1 MKNRKKFYIIVPA
14 VAVLLCVAVIAA
26 AMILGVPDK
35 VSAAQAGKQID
46 LGNKYLAAADYDK
59 AEVTFAKALK
69 ISPKSVKAATGMAK
83 VYNKKK
89 QPEKAVE
96 YLKKASEN
104 LTDGEEVKE
113 DTQEDAKELQ
123 KAVTETKEQIVA
135 QGETGSQEQNAENNT
150 KSSSRDSSNQAI
162 TVDLTKIEKI
172 VNGTLGRLKTVAIA
186 KNDTPN
192 EENTEEADTDIS
204 GKNSEGLD
212 SGSVSKGTVSKNKS
226 KKATAT
232 PEPTE
237 SPVIIIEPEEDS
249 NTPDIT
255 VTGEPDKDPE
265 ITVTPEI
272 TATPEVTV
280 TPEIPEDPDGAGNR
294 VVDGIPIAKEDEE
307 PAPDHEEEGVVSYPE
322 ISPIGGDEESEWELI
337 EEGDQSAEE
346 ADSSYATYDGT
357 ETVETEDPSS
367 DSSDIY
373 TEDPGTETEDM
384 PDTEEISNTDTEDT
398 TASDPES
405 ILENYVEDT
414 LSKETPSVSWKDTQI
429 PFTYGESSASA
440 LTGRLAVILEDLDGD
455 GTKELLAVEA
465 KDGDLAFNIYKAEDG
480 TAELKASQTVTT
492 GMQTPLSD
500 ISYGNT
506 QECFLVNNSGKWEIG
521 FVTYCYGFDS
531 GDGTPAART
540 EVEVFDVESDITVKL
555 CARGSVE
562 NGQGQEN
569 LALDLEAA
577 GLTGSWNSS
586 NAESLQSIG
595 YAENPVQDLSG
606 VPDPVGE
613 GISTKEKEC
622 KDLAVMTVKMAAGSG
637 ILTVKSK

>member
-104 LTDGEEVKE
+104 LTDGEEAKE
-113 DTQEDAKELQ
+113 DTKEDAKELQ
-123 KAVTETKEQIVA
+123 KAVTEIKEQIVA
-135 QGETGSQEQNAENNT
+135 QEETGSREQNAENNT
-150 KSSSRDSSNQAI
+150 KSSRGDSSNHAM
-162 TVDLTKIEKI
+162 TVDLTKIEEI
-172 VNGTLGRLKTVAIA
+172 VNGTLGRLKSVAIA

-204 GKNSEGLD
+204 GKNSEDLD
-212 SGSVSKGTVSKNKS
+212 SGSVSKGTASKNKS

-280 TPEIPEDPDGAGNR
+280 TPEIPEDPDGAGNK

-307 PAPDHEEEGVVSYPE
+307 SAPDHEEEGVVSYPE

-455 GTKELLAVEA
+455 GTKELLEVEA

-531 GDGTPAART
+531 GEGTPAART
-540 EVEVFDVESDITVKL
+540 EVEVFDVESDTTVKL
-555 CARGSVE
+555 CASGSVE

-569 LALDLEAA
+569 LASNLETT
-577 GLTGSWNSS
+577 GLTGSWNSI

-595 YAENPVQDLSG
+595 YAENPAQDLSG

-622 KDLAVMTVKMAAGSG
+622 KDLAVMTVRMAAGSG

>member
-26 AMILGVPDK
+26 ALILGVPDK

-104 LTDGEEVKE
+104 LTDGEETKE
-113 DTQEDAKELQ
+113 DTKEDAKELQ

-135 QGETGSQEQNAENNT
+135 QGATGSQEQNTENNT
-150 KSSSRDSSNQAI
+150 KSSSGDISNQAI
-162 TVDLTKIEKI
+162 TVDLTKIEEI
-172 VNGTLGRLKTVAIA
+172 VNGTLGRLKSVAIA
-186 KNDTPN
+186 KNDTSDEN
-192 EENTEEADTDIS
+192 DTEEENAETSEKS
-204 GKNSEGLD
+204 SEGLN
-212 SGSVSKGTVSKNKS
+212 SGSVSKGTASKYKS
-226 KKATAT
+226 EEATAT
-232 PEPTE
+232 PEATE

-249 NTPDIT
+249 DTSDIT
-255 VTGEPDKDPE
+255 VTEEPDKDPE
-265 ITVTPEI
+265 ITAIPEI
-272 TATPEVTV
+272 TV

-455 GTKELLAVEA
+455 GTKELLEVEA

-540 EVEVFDVESDITVKL
+540 EVEVFDVESDTTVKL
-555 CARGSVE
+555 CASGSVE

-569 LALDLEAA
+569 LASDLEAA

-595 YAENPVQDLSG
+595 YAENPAQDLSG

-622 KDLAVMTVKMAAGSG
+622 KDLAVMTVRMAAGSG

>member
-26 AMILGVPDK
+26 AVILGVPDK

-104 LTDGEEVKE
+104 LTDGEETKE
-113 DTQEDAKELQ
+113 DTKEDAKELQ

-135 QGETGSQEQNAENNT
+135 QGETGDQEQNTENNT
-150 KSSSRDSSNQAI
+150 KSSSGDISNQAI
-162 TVDLTKIEKI
+162 TVDLTKIEEI
-172 VNGTLGRLKTVAIA
+172 VNGTLGRLKSVAIA
-186 KNDTPN
+186 KNDTSDKN
-192 EENTEEADTDIS
+192 DTEEENADTS
-204 GKNSEGLD
+204 EKSSEGLN
-212 SGSVSKGTVSKNKS
+212 SGSVSKGTASKYKS
-226 KKATAT
+226 EKATAT

-237 SPVIIIEPEEDS
+237 SPVIIIDPEEDS
-249 NTPDIT
+249 DTPDIT
-255 VTGEPDKDPE
+255 VTEEPDKDPEITATPE

-272 TATPEVTV
+272 TAAPEVTV
-280 TPEIPEDPDGAGNR
+280 TPEIPENPDGAGNR

-307 PAPDHEEEGVVSYPE
+307 
-322 ISPIGGDEESEWELI
+322 ISPVDSDEESEWETI
-337 EEGDQSAEE
+337 EEGDLPEE
-346 ADSSYATYDGT
+346 DSTEDADSSYDSYDGT
-357 ETVETEDPSS
+357 ETVETEAPSS
-367 DSSDIY
+367 DPSDIY
-373 TEDPGTETEDM
+373 VEAPETENEDM

-405 ILENYVEDT
+405 VLENYVEDT
-414 LSKETPSVSWKDTQI
+414 LSTEMPSVSWKDTQI

-455 GTKELLAVEA
+455 GAKELLAVEA

-531 GDGTPAART
+531 GDGTPAVRT
-540 EVEVFDVESDITVKL
+540 EVEVFDVESDTTVKL
-555 CARGSVE
+555 CASGSVE

-569 LALDLEAA
+569 LTLDLEAA

-595 YAENPVQDLSG
+595 YAENPVQDISG

-622 KDLAVMTVKMAAGSG
+622 KDLAIMTVKMAAGSG

>member
-104 LTDGEEVKE
+104 LTDGEEAKE
-113 DTQEDAKELQ
+113 DTKEDAKELQ
-123 KAVTETKEQIVA
+123 KAVTEIKEQIVA
-135 QGETGSQEQNAENNT
+135 QEETGSREQNAENNT
-150 KSSSRDSSNQAI
+150 KSSRGDSSNHAM
-162 TVDLTKIEKI
+162 TVDLTKIEEI
-172 VNGTLGRLKTVAIA
+172 VNGTLGRLKSVAIA

-204 GKNSEGLD
+204 EKNSEGLD
-212 SGSVSKGTVSKNKS
+212 SGSVSKGTASKNKS

-280 TPEIPEDPDGAGNR
+280 TPEIPEDPDGAGNK

-307 PAPDHEEEGVVSYPE
+307 SAPDHEEEGVVSYPE

-455 GTKELLAVEA
+455 GTKELLEVEA

-531 GDGTPAART
+531 GEGTPAART
-540 EVEVFDVESDITVKL
+540 EVEVFDVESDTTVKL
-555 CARGSVE
+555 CASGSVE

-569 LALDLEAA
+569 LASNLETT
-577 GLTGSWNSS
+577 GLTGSWNSI

-595 YAENPVQDLSG
+595 YAENPAQDLSG

-622 KDLAVMTVKMAAGSG
+622 KDLAVMTVRMAAGSG

>member
-104 LTDGEEVKE
+104 LTDGEEAKE
-113 DTQEDAKELQ
+113 DTKEDAKELQ
-123 KAVTETKEQIVA
+123 KAVTEIKEQIVA
-135 QGETGSQEQNAENNT
+135 QEETGSREQNAENNT
-150 KSSSRDSSNQAI
+150 KSSRGDSSNHAM
-162 TVDLTKIEKI
+162 TVDLTKIEEI
-172 VNGTLGRLKTVAIA
+172 VNGTLGRLKSVAIA

-212 SGSVSKGTVSKNKS
+212 SGSVSKGTASKNKS
-226 KKATAT
+226 KKVTAT

-280 TPEIPEDPDGAGNR
+280 TPEIPEDPDGAGNK

-307 PAPDHEEEGVVSYPE
+307 SAPDHEEEGVVSYPE

-455 GTKELLAVEA
+455 GTKELLEVEA

-531 GDGTPAART
+531 GEGTPAART
-540 EVEVFDVESDITVKL
+540 EVEVFDVESDTTVKL
-555 CARGSVE
+555 CASGSVE

-569 LALDLEAA
+569 LASNLETT
-577 GLTGSWNSS
+577 GLTGSWNSI

-595 YAENPVQDLSG
+595 YAENPAQDLSG

-622 KDLAVMTVKMAAGSG
+622 KDLAVMTVRMAAGSG

>member
-492 GMQTPLSD
+492 GMQPPLSD

-555 CARGSVE
+555 CASGSVE

>member
-113 DTQEDAKELQ
+113 DTQEDAKERQ

-555 CARGSVE
+555 CASGSVE

-613 GISTKEKEC
+613 GISTKEKGC

>member
-237 SPVIIIEPEEDS
+237 FPVIIIEPEEDS

-555 CARGSVE
+555 CASGSVE

>member
-1 MKNRKKFYIIVPA
+1 M
-14 VAVLLCVAVIAA
+14 
-26 AMILGVPDK
+26 
-35 VSAAQAGKQID
+35 
-46 LGNKYLAAADYDK
+46 
-59 AEVTFAKALK
+59 
-69 ISPKSVKAATGMAK
+69 
-83 VYNKKK
+83 
-89 QPEKAVE
+89 
-96 YLKKASEN
+96 
-104 LTDGEEVKE
+104 
-113 DTQEDAKELQ
+113 
-123 KAVTETKEQIVA
+123 
-135 QGETGSQEQNAENNT
+135 
-150 KSSSRDSSNQAI
+150 
-162 TVDLTKIEKI
+162 
-172 VNGTLGRLKTVAIA
+172 
-186 KNDTPN
+186 
-192 EENTEEADTDIS
+192 
-204 GKNSEGLD
+204 
-212 SGSVSKGTVSKNKS
+212 SKGTASKNKS

-237 SPVIIIEPEEDS
+237 SPVIIIEQEEDS

-272 TATPEVTV
+272 TATPE
-280 TPEIPEDPDGAGNR
+280 IPEDPDGAGNK

-455 GTKELLAVEA
+455 GTKELLEVEA

-531 GDGTPAART
+531 GEGTPAART
-540 EVEVFDVESDITVKL
+540 EVEVFDVESDTTVKL
-555 CARGSVE
+555 CASGSVE

-569 LALDLEAA
+569 LASNLEAT
-577 GLTGSWNSS
+577 GLTGSWNSI

-595 YAENPVQDLSG
+595 YAENPAQDLSG

-622 KDLAVMTVKMAAGSG
+622 KDLAVMTVRMAAGSG

>member
-414 LSKETPSVSWKDTQI
+414 LSKEMPSVSWKDTQI

-555 CARGSVE
+555 CASGSVE

>member
-555 CARGSVE
+555 CASGSVE

>member
-104 LTDGEEVKE
+104 LTDGEEAKE
-113 DTQEDAKELQ
+113 DTKEDAKELQ
-123 KAVTETKEQIVA
+123 KAVTEIKEQIVA
-135 QGETGSQEQNAENNT
+135 QEETGSREQNAENNT
-150 KSSSRDSSNQAI
+150 KSSRGDSSNHAM
-162 TVDLTKIEKI
+162 TVDLTKIEEI
-172 VNGTLGRLKTVAIA
+172 VNGTLGRLKSVAIA

-212 SGSVSKGTVSKNKS
+212 SGSVSKGTASKNKS

-237 SPVIIIEPEEDS
+237 SPVIIVEPEEDS

-280 TPEIPEDPDGAGNR
+280 TPEIPEDPDGAGNK

-307 PAPDHEEEGVVSYPE
+307 SAPDHEEEGVVSYPE

-455 GTKELLAVEA
+455 GTKELLEVEA

-531 GDGTPAART
+531 GEGTPAART
-540 EVEVFDVESDITVKL
+540 EVEVFDVESDTTVKL
-555 CARGSVE
+555 CASGSVE

-569 LALDLEAA
+569 LASNLETT
-577 GLTGSWNSS
+577 GLTGSWNSI

-595 YAENPVQDLSG
+595 YAENPAQDLSG

-622 KDLAVMTVKMAAGSG
+622 KDLAVMTVRMAAGSG

>member
-26 AMILGVPDK
+26 ALILGVPDK

-104 LTDGEEVKE
+104 LTDREETKE
-113 DTQEDAKELQ
+113 DTKEDAKELQ

-135 QGETGSQEQNAENNT
+135 KGETGDQEQNTENNT
-150 KSSSRDSSNQAI
+150 KSSSGDISNQAI
-162 TVDLTKIEKI
+162 MVDLTKIEEI
-172 VNGTLGRLKTVAIA
+172 VNGTLGRLKSIAIA
-186 KNDTPN
+186 KNDTSDEDDTE
-192 EENTEEADTDIS
+192 EENAETSEKS
-204 GKNSEGLD
+204 SEGLN
-212 SGSVSKGTVSKNKS
+212 SGSVSKGTASKYKS
-226 KKATAT
+226 EEATAT
-232 PEPTE
+232 PEATE

-249 NTPDIT
+249 DTSDIT
-255 VTGEPDKDPE
+255 VTEEPDKDPE
-265 ITVTPEI
+265 ITAAPEI
-272 TATPEVTV
+272 TV

-307 PAPDHEEEGVVSYPE
+307 LAPDHEEEGVVSYPE
-322 ISPIGGDEESEWELI
+322 ISPIGGDEESEWKLI

-455 GTKELLAVEA
+455 GTKELLEVEA

-531 GDGTPAART
+531 GEGTSAART
-540 EVEVFDVESDITVKL
+540 EVEVFDVESDTTVKL
-555 CARGSVE
+555 CASGSVE

-569 LALDLEAA
+569 LASDLEAA

-595 YAENPVQDLSG
+595 YAENPAQDLSG

-622 KDLAVMTVKMAAGSG
+622 KDLAVMTVRMAAGSG

>member
-104 LTDGEEVKE
+104 LTDGEEAKE
-113 DTQEDAKELQ
+113 DTKEDAKELQ
-123 KAVTETKEQIVA
+123 KAVTEIKEQIVA
-135 QGETGSQEQNAENNT
+135 QEETGSREQNAENNT
-150 KSSSRDSSNQAI
+150 KSSRGDSSNHAM
-162 TVDLTKIEKI
+162 TVDLTKIEEI
-172 VNGTLGRLKTVAIA
+172 VNGTLGRLKSVAIA

-204 GKNSEGLD
+204 GKNSKGLD
-212 SGSVSKGTVSKNKS
+212 SGSVSKGTASKNKS

-232 PEPTE
+232 SEPTE

-280 TPEIPEDPDGAGNR
+280 TPEIPEDPDGAGNK

-307 PAPDHEEEGVVSYPE
+307 SAPDHEEEGVVSYPE

-455 GTKELLAVEA
+455 GTKELLEVEA

-531 GDGTPAART
+531 GEGTPAART
-540 EVEVFDVESDITVKL
+540 EVEVFDVESDTTVKL
-555 CARGSVE
+555 CASGSVE

-569 LALDLEAA
+569 LASNLETT
-577 GLTGSWNSS
+577 GLTGSWNSI

-595 YAENPVQDLSG
+595 YAENPAQDLSG

-622 KDLAVMTVKMAAGSG
+622 KDLAVMTVRMAAGSG

>member
-405 ILENYVEDT
+405 ILESYVEDT

-555 CARGSVE
+555 CASGSVE

>member
-322 ISPIGGDEESEWELI
+322 ISPIGGDEESEGELI

-555 CARGSVE
+555 CASGSVE

>member
-104 LTDGEEVKE
+104 LTDGEEAKE
-113 DTQEDAKELQ
+113 DTKEDAKELQ
-123 KAVTETKEQIVA
+123 KAVTEIKEQIVA
-135 QGETGSQEQNAENNT
+135 QEETGSREQNAENNT
-150 KSSSRDSSNQAI
+150 KSSRGDSSNHAM
-162 TVDLTKIEKI
+162 TVDLTKIEEI
-172 VNGTLGRLKTVAIA
+172 VNGTLGRLKSVAIA

-204 GKNSEGLD
+204 GKNSEDLD
-212 SGSVSKGTVSKNKS
+212 SGSVSKGTASKNKS

-280 TPEIPEDPDGAGNR
+280 TPEIPEDPDGAGNK

-307 PAPDHEEEGVVSYPE
+307 SAPDHEEEGVVSYPE

-384 PDTEEISNTDTEDT
+384 PDTEEISDTDTEDT

-455 GTKELLAVEA
+455 GTKELLEVEA

-531 GDGTPAART
+531 GEGTPAART
-540 EVEVFDVESDITVKL
+540 EVEVFDVESDTTVKL
-555 CARGSVE
+555 CASGSVE

-569 LALDLEAA
+569 LASNLETT
-577 GLTGSWNSS
+577 GLTGSWNSI

-595 YAENPVQDLSG
+595 YAENPAQDLSG

-622 KDLAVMTVKMAAGSG
+622 KDLAVMTVRMAAGSG

>member
-26 AMILGVPDK
+26 ALILGVPDK

-104 LTDGEEVKE
+104 LTDGEETKE
-113 DTQEDAKELQ
+113 DTKEDAKELQ

-135 QGETGSQEQNAENNT
+135 QGATGSQEQNTENNT
-150 KSSSRDSSNQAI
+150 KSSSGDISNQAI
-162 TVDLTKIEKI
+162 TVDLTKIEEI
-172 VNGTLGRLKTVAIA
+172 VNGTLGRLKSVAIA
-186 KNDTPN
+186 KNDTSDEN
-192 EENTEEADTDIS
+192 DTEEENAETSEKS
-204 GKNSEGLD
+204 SEGLN
-212 SGSVSKGTVSKNKS
+212 SGSVSKGTASKYKS
-226 KKATAT
+226 EEATAT
-232 PEPTE
+232 PEATE

-249 NTPDIT
+249 DTSDIT
-255 VTGEPDKDPE
+255 VTEEPDKA
-265 ITVTPEI
+265 PEI
-272 TATPEVTV
+272 TATPEITV

-455 GTKELLAVEA
+455 GTKELLEVEA

-492 GMQTPLSD
+492 GMQTPLFD
-500 ISYGNT
+500 IAYGNT

-540 EVEVFDVESDITVKL
+540 EVEVFDVESDTTVKL
-555 CARGSVE
+555 CASGSVE

-569 LALDLEAA
+569 LASDLEAA

-595 YAENPVQDLSG
+595 YAENPAQDLSG

-622 KDLAVMTVKMAAGSG
+622 KDLAVMTVRMAAGSG

>member
-414 LSKETPSVSWKDTQI
+414 LSKEMPSVSWKDTQI

-506 QECFLVNNSGKWEIG
+506 QECFLVNNSG
-521 FVTYCYGFDS
+521 
-531 GDGTPAART
+531 
-540 EVEVFDVESDITVKL
+540 
-555 CARGSVE
+555 
-562 NGQGQEN
+562 
-569 LALDLEAA
+569 
-577 GLTGSWNSS
+577 
-586 NAESLQSIG
+586 
-595 YAENPVQDLSG
+595 
-606 VPDPVGE
+606 
-613 GISTKEKEC
+613 
-622 KDLAVMTVKMAAGSG
+622 
-637 ILTVKSK
+637 

>member
-1 MKNRKKFYIIVPA
+1 M
-14 VAVLLCVAVIAA
+14 
-26 AMILGVPDK
+26 
-35 VSAAQAGKQID
+35 
-46 LGNKYLAAADYDK
+46 
-59 AEVTFAKALK
+59 
-69 ISPKSVKAATGMAK
+69 
-83 VYNKKK
+83 
-89 QPEKAVE
+89 
-96 YLKKASEN
+96 
-104 LTDGEEVKE
+104 
-113 DTQEDAKELQ
+113 
-123 KAVTETKEQIVA
+123 
-135 QGETGSQEQNAENNT
+135 
-150 KSSSRDSSNQAI
+150 
-162 TVDLTKIEKI
+162 
-172 VNGTLGRLKTVAIA
+172 
-186 KNDTPN
+186 
-192 EENTEEADTDIS
+192 
-204 GKNSEGLD
+204 
-212 SGSVSKGTVSKNKS
+212 
-226 KKATAT
+226 
-232 PEPTE
+232 
-237 SPVIIIEPEEDS
+237 
-249 NTPDIT
+249 
-255 VTGEPDKDPE
+255 
-265 ITVTPEI
+265 
-272 TATPEVTV
+272 
-280 TPEIPEDPDGAGNR
+280 
-294 VVDGIPIAKEDEE
+294 
-307 PAPDHEEEGVVSYPE
+307 SYPE

-455 GTKELLAVEA
+455 GTKELLEVEA

-531 GDGTPAART
+531 GEGTPAART
-540 EVEVFDVESDITVKL
+540 EVEVFDVESDTTVKL
-555 CARGSVE
+555 CASGSVE

-569 LALDLEAA
+569 LASNLETT
-577 GLTGSWNSS
+577 GLTGSWNSI

-595 YAENPVQDLSG
+595 YAENPAQDLSG

-622 KDLAVMTVKMAAGSG
+622 KDLAVMTVRMAAGSG

>member
-555 CARGSVE
+555 CASGSVE

-595 YAENPVQDLSG
+595 YEENPVQDLSG

>member
-555 CARGSVE
+555 CASGSVE

-613 GISTKEKEC
+613 GISIKEKEC

>member
-384 PDTEEISNTDTEDT
+384 PDTEEITNTDTEDT

-555 CARGSVE
+555 CASGSVE

>member
-104 LTDGEEVKE
+104 LTDGEEAKE
-113 DTQEDAKELQ
+113 DTKEDAKELQ
-123 KAVTETKEQIVA
+123 KAVTEIKEQIVA
-135 QGETGSQEQNAENNT
+135 QEETGSREQNAENNT
-150 KSSSRDSSNQAI
+150 KSSRGDSSNHAM
-162 TVDLTKIEKI
+162 TVDLTKIEEI
-172 VNGTLGRLKTVAIA
+172 VNGTLGRLKSVAIA

-212 SGSVSKGTVSKNKS
+212 SGSVSKGTASKNKS

-280 TPEIPEDPDGAGNR
+280 TPEIPEDPDGAGNK

-307 PAPDHEEEGVVSYPE
+307 SAPDHEEEGVVSYPE
-322 ISPIGGDEESEWELI
+322 TSPIGGDEESEWELI

-455 GTKELLAVEA
+455 GTKELLEVEA

-531 GDGTPAART
+531 GEGTPAART
-540 EVEVFDVESDITVKL
+540 EVEVFDVESDTTVKL
-555 CARGSVE
+555 CASGSVE

-569 LALDLEAA
+569 LASNLETT
-577 GLTGSWNSS
+577 GLTGSWNSI

-595 YAENPVQDLSG
+595 YAENPAQDLSG

-622 KDLAVMTVKMAAGSG
+622 KDLAVMTVRMAAGSG

>member
-104 LTDGEEVKE
+104 LTDGEEAKE
-113 DTQEDAKELQ
+113 DTKEDAKELQ
-123 KAVTETKEQIVA
+123 KAVTEIKEQIVA
-135 QGETGSQEQNAENNT
+135 QEETGSREQNAENNT
-150 KSSSRDSSNQAI
+150 KSSRGDSSNHAM
-162 TVDLTKIEKI
+162 TVDLTKIEEI
-172 VNGTLGRLKTVAIA
+172 VNGTLGRLKSVAIA

-212 SGSVSKGTVSKNKS
+212 SGSVSKGTASKNKS

-280 TPEIPEDPDGAGNR
+280 TPEIPEDPDGAVNK

-307 PAPDHEEEGVVSYPE
+307 SAPDHEEEGVVSYPE

-455 GTKELLAVEA
+455 GTKELLEVEA

-531 GDGTPAART
+531 GEGTPAART
-540 EVEVFDVESDITVKL
+540 EVEVFDVESDTTVKL
-555 CARGSVE
+555 CASGSVE

-569 LALDLEAA
+569 LASNLETT
-577 GLTGSWNSS
+577 GLTGSWNSI

-595 YAENPVQDLSG
+595 YAENPAQDLSG

-622 KDLAVMTVKMAAGSG
+622 KDLAVMTVRMAAGSG

>member
-1 MKNRKKFYIIVPA
+1 
-14 VAVLLCVAVIAA
+14 
-26 AMILGVPDK
+26 
-35 VSAAQAGKQID
+35 
-46 LGNKYLAAADYDK
+46 
-59 AEVTFAKALK
+59 
-69 ISPKSVKAATGMAK
+69 
-83 VYNKKK
+83 
-89 QPEKAVE
+89 
-96 YLKKASEN
+96 
-104 LTDGEEVKE
+104 
-113 DTQEDAKELQ
+113 
-123 KAVTETKEQIVA
+123 
-135 QGETGSQEQNAENNT
+135 
-150 KSSSRDSSNQAI
+150 
-162 TVDLTKIEKI
+162 
-172 VNGTLGRLKTVAIA
+172 
-186 KNDTPN
+186 
-192 EENTEEADTDIS
+192 
-204 GKNSEGLD
+204 
-212 SGSVSKGTVSKNKS
+212 
-226 KKATAT
+226 
-232 PEPTE
+232 
-237 SPVIIIEPEEDS
+237 
-249 NTPDIT
+249 
-255 VTGEPDKDPE
+255 
-265 ITVTPEI
+265 VTPEI

-280 TPEIPEDPDGAGNR
+280 TPEIPEDPDGAGNK

-307 PAPDHEEEGVVSYPE
+307 SAPDHEEEGVVSYPE

-455 GTKELLAVEA
+455 GTKELLEVEA

-531 GDGTPAART
+531 GEGTPAART
-540 EVEVFDVESDITVKL
+540 EVEVFDVESDTTVKL
-555 CARGSVE
+555 CASGSVE

-569 LALDLEAA
+569 LASNLETT
-577 GLTGSWNSS
+577 GLTGSWNSI

-595 YAENPVQDLSG
+595 YAENPAQDLSG

-622 KDLAVMTVKMAAGSG
+622 KDLAVMTVRMAAGSG

>member
-322 ISPIGGDEESEWELI
+322 ISQIGGDEESEWELI

-414 LSKETPSVSWKDTQI
+414 LSKEMPSVSWKDTQI

-555 CARGSVE
+555 CASGSVE

>member
-96 YLKKASEN
+96 YLKKASKN

-307 PAPDHEEEGVVSYPE
+307 PAPGHEEEGVVSYPE

-555 CARGSVE
+555 CASGSVE